1 MSFLP
6 AVILSLL
13 SEFAE
18 VFTKPT
24 WKNAQILLIGAI
36 LCTGKRT
43 VSSALRAMGLA
54 NELNF
59 SKYHRV
65 LNGSRWDSWRLVQ
78 ILLGLLL
85 PLIPKDYPILIAM
98 DETIE
103 RRKGKRIIAK
113 GCYRDSC
120 RSTKSLVIKCF
131 GLKWQCAALL
141 VKLPWSNRQ
150 WALPFMTVLC
160 VAKTYDAKDTG
171 YNVIV
176 MTKMSTP
183 LGTKTLGYYKKK
195 FYYADAKQANVQ
207 LDDNL
212 SQKLRKLLKATDK
225 LSRKLTLIKQ
235 NIHKLGKKDML
246 LLTSCCGLRRIK
258 HRSSVDYAL
267 LMMVKISRYLKRQKW
282 ILLGDGGFACVKLG
296 LACQARNVILISR
309 LRTDAVLYD
318 FVPEIAEKKRGRK
331 PQKGNKSKSLTELIA
346 DSNLAWQEHEINWYG
361 GKKKTVKLFTGTN
374 LWYKAGYKPL
384 SVRWVLVQDL
394 ISGKTEVFFSTDQ
407 NLSEIKIVEYFV
419 LRWNIEVTFEEV
431 REHLG
436 VETQRQWSDNAINQT
451 TPVLMGLLSL
461 ICLSGHKLANGSRI
475 PTLISTWYNKNDQVT
490 FSDVLVY
497 VKQAIMREKYLK
509 MSGSN
514 DEVVQIP
521 WAEFKNLIN
530 HGLVA
535 A

>member
-6 AVILSLL
+6 PIILSLL
-13 SEFAE
+13 ANFAG
-18 VFTKPT
+18 VFTCPT
-24 WKNAQILLIGAI
+24 WKNAQTLLIGAI

-54 NELNF
+54 NETNF

-65 LNGSRWDSWRLVQ
+65 LNGSKWDSWQLVK

-85 PLIPKDYPILIAM
+85 PLIPENCPILIAM

-103 RRKGKRIIAK
+103 RRKGKRIRAK

-120 RSTKSLVIKCF
+120 RSTRSLVIKCF
-131 GLKWQCAALL
+131 GLKWQCAALII
-141 VKLPWSNRQ
+141 KLPWSSRP

-160 VAKTYDAKDTG
+160 IAKTYDAPKGG
-171 YNVIV
+171 YKVTA
-176 MTKMSTP
+176 MTKKSSP
-183 LGTKTLGYYKKK
+183 LGSKSIGYYKNS
-195 FYYADAKQANVQ
+195 FYYADINQVNVL

-212 SQKLRKLLKATDK
+212 GQKLRKELLVTYK
-225 LSRKLTLIKQ
+225 LSRKLTLIRQ
-235 NIHKLGKKDML
+235 NIHKLCKKDMQ
-246 LLTSCCGLRRIK
+246 LLTDCCGIRRIH

-267 LMMVKISRYLKRQKW
+267 LMMIKISRYLKRKW
-282 ILLGDGGFACVKLG
+282 ILVGDGGFASVKLG
-296 LACQARNVILISR
+296 LACQKYNVALVSR

-318 FVPEIAEKKRGRK
+318 FVPEMAETKRGRK
-331 PQKGNKSKSLTELIA
+331 PQKGKKAKSLIELLA
-346 DSNLAWQEHEINWYG
+346 DANLAWQEHEIDWYG
-361 GKKKTVKLFTGTN
+361 GTKKNVKLFTGTN

-384 SVRWVLVQDL
+384 AIRWVLIQDPDT
-394 ISGKTEVFFSTDQ
+394 GKIEAFFSTDQ
-407 NLSEIKIVEYFV
+407 TLSEIKIVEYFV

-431 REHLG
+431 RAHLG

-461 ICLSGHKLANGSRI
+461 VCIIGHNLADGFSI
-475 PTLISTWYNKNDQVT
+475 PTLTSAWYRKNDQVT
-490 FSDVLVY
+490 FSDVLAY
-497 VKQAIMREKYLK
+497 VKQAIIREKYLK
-509 MSGSN
+509 MSSSN

-521 WAEFKNLIN
+521 WAKFKNLIN
-530 HGLVA
+530 QGLVA